1 MKVGA
6 VSSSCSNGEPLLVWG
21 KNTEEVLNQEIG
33 AALFG
38 IDAID
43 EIDQGVGSQRWAT
56 LAGGDHT
63 FKVPPFIGVDPT

>member
-38 IDAID
+38 IN